1 MLQGVITYQ
10 SYHANSHHGVQG
22 VCTNRASVE
31 LSIDRVIDSFGV
43 LVWLLRHSHNGA
55 PDISSPYSSGILR
68 AKRLLCSNVY
78 YAGQHSVASDQTIKS
93 V

>member
-1 MLQGVITYQ
+1 MLSTPLAFSLVIE
-10 SYHANSHHGVQG
+10 A
-22 VCTNRASVE
+22 
-31 LSIDRVIDSFGV
+31 FGV
-43 LVWLLRHSHNGA
+43 DQGA

-78 YAGQHSVASDQTIKS
+78 YAGQHSVASEQMIKS